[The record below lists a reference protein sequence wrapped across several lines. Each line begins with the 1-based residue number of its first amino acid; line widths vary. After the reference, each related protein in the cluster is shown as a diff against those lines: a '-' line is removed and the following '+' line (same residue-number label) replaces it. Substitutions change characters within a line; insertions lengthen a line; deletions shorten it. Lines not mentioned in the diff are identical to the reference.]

1 MRKLIILTLSLLIF
15 TSCSD
20 DFLDTVPE
28 STINDDQLATS
39 AASYAAIINGV
50 YSALRSYGLSVAGN
64 HEDYGHKS
72 ILAATDM
79 MSNDMLMT
87 KSSWYGSFYNYLG
100 RQQTNSR
107 SKLAWTIYYPQIKT
121 VNVVLNA
128 VPAEMATD
136 NDFKKVRGQAL
147 ALRGYFYFMLARIY
161 GPTYLGNENELSV
174 PIYTTVTLE
183 GAPRATVKEVYT
195 LIESDLLESV
205 ELLEGIPGTGTNAV
219 NESVAKAF
227 LADIYLEMGNY
238 EDAATLAH
246 EARENYPLLTKSVW
260 LNGFY
265 DLTLN
270 ADTMWGATITSA
282 QSSFVASFFSHF
294 DNTNADGYAGGL
306 EIYKN
311 IDKNLYNSISDTD
324 YRKTAFVAPGG
335 STVYPSL
342 PEYAN
347 IKFRDPTVDA
357 GDYIYL
363 RSAAMYYIEAEALAK
378 SGNEPGARQVLYDIT
393 ITRDP
398 SYVLSTNSGTA
409 LIDEIILQKRIEL
422 WGEGYAWFDMKRL
435 KVPLTRDYPG
445 SNHPAFGKFN
455 IPVGDNRFI
464 FQVPQAEIDANPLI
478 DQSPL

>member
-1 MRKLIILTLSLLIF
+1 MRKLIILIFLSLIF
-15 TSCSD
+15 SSCED

-28 STINDDQLATS
+28 STINDEQLATS
-39 AASYAAIINGV
+39 PGASEAILNGI
-50 YSALRSYGLSVAGN
+50 YSALRSYGLSVSGN

-107 SKLAWTIYYPQIKT
+107 SRLAWSIYYPQIKT
-121 VNVVLNA
+121 TNVIIG
-128 VPAEMATD
+128 ATD
-136 NDFKKVRGQAL
+136 GTSNDRLKIIRGQAL

-161 GPTYLGNENELSV
+161 GPTYLGNEDDLSV
-174 PIYTTVTLE
+174 P
-183 GAPRATVKEVYT
+183 VYT
-195 LIESDLLESV
+195 FVTPEGHERSKVRDVYALIENDLKESI
-205 ELLEGIPGTGTNAV
+205 ELLTGYNRANNNAV
-219 NESVAKAF
+219 DVNVAQAF
-227 LADIYLEMGNY
+227 LADVYLEMGRY
-238 EDAATLAH
+238 AESAPLAH
-246 EARENYPLLTKSVW
+246 EARQNYPLLSQSVW

-306 EIYKN
+306 EVYKN

-324 YRKTAFVAPGG
+324 FRKGAYIGPGG
-335 STVYPSL
+335 DPTYPSL

-363 RSAAMYYIEAEALAK
+363 RAAAMYYIEAEALAR
-378 SGNEPGARQVLYDIT
+378 SGNEPAARQVLYDIT

-445 SNHPAFGKFN
+445 SNHATFGKFN
-455 IPVGDNRFI
+455 IPAGDNRFI

-478 DQSPL
+478 EQSPL

>member
-1 MRKLIILTLSLLIF
+1 MRKLIILTLSLFIF
-15 TSCSD
+15 TGCSD

-28 STINDDQLATS
+28 STINDEQLATS
-39 AASYAAIINGV
+39 AAANAAIINGV
-50 YSALRSYGLSVAGN
+50 YSALRSYGLSISGN

-107 SKLAWTIYYPQIKT
+107 SRLAWSIYYPQIKT
-121 VNVVLNA
+121 VNVVLTA
-128 VPAEMATD
+128 VPADAATD
-136 NDFKKVRGQAL
+136 PELKKIRGEAL
-147 ALRGYFYFMLARIY
+147 ALRGYFYFMLARMY
-161 GPTYLGNENELSV
+161 GPTYIGNEDELSV
-174 PIYTTVTLE
+174 PLYTQVTLE
-183 GAPRATVKEVYT
+183 GAPRSTVAEVYT
-195 LIESDLLESV
+195 VIEKDLLESIQ
-205 ELLEGIPGTGTNAV
+205 LLEGIPSGGVAAV
-219 NESVAKAF
+219 NQSVAQAF
-227 LADIYLEMGNY
+227 LADVYLEMGKY
-238 EDAATLAH
+238 AEAAPLANA
-246 EARENYPLLTKSVW
+246 ARQNYPLLSKSVW

-270 ADTMWGATITSA
+270 GDTMWGATITSA

-324 YRKTAFVAPGG
+324 YRKTAFVPPGG
-335 STVYPSL
+335 STIYPSL

-378 SGNEPGARQVLYDIT
+378 SGNEPAARQVLYDIT

-445 SNHPAFGKFN
+445 SNHATFGKFN

>member
-1 MRKLIILTLSLLIF
+1 MKKTLILTLSLLVL
-15 TSCSD
+15 TSCEKE
-20 DFLDTVPE
+20 FLDTVPE

-39 AASYAAIINGV
+39 AAANAAIINGV
-50 YSALRSYGLSVAGN
+50 YSALRSYGLSIDGN

-72 ILAATDM
+72 ILAATDI

-87 KSSWYGSFYNYLG
+87 KSSWYASFYNYLA

-107 SKLAWTIYYPQIKT
+107 SRLAWSVYYPQIKT
-121 VNVVLNA
+121 VNIVLTA
-128 VPAEMATD
+128 VSAEAATD
-136 NDFKKVRGQAL
+136 SDLKKIRGEAL
-147 ALRGYFYFMLARIY
+147 ALRGYFYFMLARMY
-161 GPTYLGNENELSV
+161 GPTYIGNEDELSV
-174 PIYTTVTLE
+174 PLYTKVSLE

-195 LIESDLLESV
+195 VIENDLLESII
-205 ELLEGIPGTGTNAV
+205 LLQGIPSTGTTAV
-219 NESVAKAF
+219 NQSIAKAF
-227 LADIYLEMGNY
+227 LADVYLEMGKY
-238 EDAATLAH
+238 TESAPLAH
-246 EARENYPLLTKSVW
+246 EARQNYPLLMQSVW

-265 DLTLN
+265 DVTLN
-270 ADTMWGATITSA
+270 SDTMWGATITSA

-294 DNTNADGYAGGL
+294 DNTNAGGYAGGL
-306 EIYKN
+306 QVYKN
-311 IDKNLYNSISDTD
+311 IDKNLYNAISNTD

-335 STVYPSL
+335 NTTYPSL

-347 IKFRDPTVDA
+347 IKFRDPTIDA

-363 RSAAMYYIEAEALAK
+363 RSASTYYIEAEALARA
-378 SGNEPGARQVLYDIT
+378 GNEPGARQILYDIT

-398 SYVLSTNSGTA
+398 AYVLSTNSGAA

-435 KVPLTRDYPG
+435 GVPLTRDYPG

-464 FQVPQAEIDANPLI
+464 FQVPQAEIDTNPLI
-478 DQSPL
+478 EQSPL

>member
-1 MRKLIILTLSLLIF
+1 MRKLIILTLSLFIF
-15 TSCSD
+15 ASCED

-28 STINDDQLATS
+28 STINDEQLATS
-39 AASYAAIINGV
+39 AAANAAIINGV
-50 YSALRSYGLSVAGN
+50 YSALRSYGLSVSGN

-107 SKLAWTIYYPQIKT
+107 SRLAWSIYYPQIKT
-121 VNVVLNA
+121 LNVVLTA
-128 VPAEMATD
+128 VPADAAIE
-136 NDFKKVRGQAL
+136 NELKKIRGEAL
-147 ALRGYFYFMLARIY
+147 ALRGYFYFMLARMY
-161 GPTYLGNENELSV
+161 GPTYIGNEDELSV
-174 PIYTTVTLE
+174 PLYTQVTLE
-183 GAPRATVKEVYT
+183 GAPRSTVAQVYT
-195 LIESDLLESV
+195 VIENDLLESIQ
-205 ELLEGIPGTGTNAV
+205 LLQGIPGAGTNAV
-219 NESVAKAF
+219 NQSVAKAF
-227 LADIYLEMGNY
+227 LADVYLEMGKY
-238 EDAATLAH
+238 AEAAPLAH
-246 EARENYPLLTKSVW
+246 DARQNYPLLSQSVW

-270 ADTMWGATITSA
+270 SDTMWGATITSA

-294 DNTNADGYAGGL
+294 DNTNMDGYAGGL

-311 IDKNLYNSISDTD
+311 IDKNLYNSISNTD
-324 YRKTAFVAPGG
+324 FRKTVFVAPGG
-335 STVYPSL
+335 NATYPAL

-363 RSAAMYYIEAEALAK
+363 RSASTYYIEAEALARA
-378 SGNEPGARQVLYDIT
+378 GNEPGARQILYDIT

-398 SYVLSTNSGTA
+398 AYVLSTNSGAA

-435 KVPLTRDYPG
+435 GVPLTRDYPG